1 MKRCLRVPLT
11 FYRRAPR
18 SEILYCSSRVEGQ
31 TPTDPPHAPPSSC
44 PLSPTHPT
52 PSPMDTTRGSLHSH
66 TVQQPS
72 LDYVSFLGFF
82 EVSFSLSDIR
92 FRPLIRSEMGGGGW
106 GVQPPHCLP
115 ESTQTPF
122 LSLLMLFLGNH
133 VRGKGGGGRRWE
145 GGAGGGWGVGG
156 WGFITVKKKR
166 KKKNNVLIIV
176 DMILSWKNIL

>member
-1 MKRCLRVPLT
+1 MEALGSEKMSQSPIDFLSMRAAIRNPLLQLT
-11 FYRRAPR
+11 SGGADPHRP
-18 SEILYCSSRVEGQ
+18 
-31 TPTDPPHAPPSSC
+31 TPCPPSSC

-92 FRPLIRSEMGGGGW
+92 FRPLTRSAMGGWGGGW
-106 GVQPPHCLP
+106 DVQPPHCLP

-133 VRGKGGGGRRWE
+133 VRGKGGVEGGGRVS
-145 GGAGGGWGVGG
+145 GLGAGGG
-156 WGFITVKKKR
+156 FITV
-166 KKKNNVLIIV
+166 
-176 DMILSWKNIL
+176 